1 MEIKRQSRVSIT
13 KKNVSYCTINENYL
27 QFIDFISNLSFSIN
41 FEGGK
46 TLLETMACL
55 MKEED
60 CKTLVDF
67 DNHLDNIALD
77 WQNLKLNDRIEE
89 VMGKN

>member
-1 MEIKRQSRVSIT
+1 
-13 KKNVSYCTINENYL
+13 
-27 QFIDFISNLSFSIN
+27 
-41 FEGGK
+41 
-46 TLLETMACL
+46 MACL

-60 CKTLVDF
+60 FKNLVDF

-89 VMGKN
+89 VMENNQ